1 MDFVS
6 DMLAQASGLYEKVV
20 DHSSYTMDHITE
32 AETFF
37 PVMLY
42 ASMLSYVLYVYG
54 DKCLGY
60 IITHH
65 RWITVIFFLMPVS
78 VILNT
83 LFYARAQFSFW
94 YSKNFAGAGV
104 EAHERRVDKVVKA
117 VKAWKD
123 GGMVGKL
130 TTSRPGWATM
140 SLRVPKYKATSTKI
154 PTMHLNNVVTVDKEN
169 MTVHCEPM
177 VTMGQMTMTLEHLGV
192 TIPVLPELDDLT
204 VGGLICGVGVET
216 SSHRHGLFTHS
227 CIEYELVTADG
238 ELKKCSE
245 TENPEL
251 FRAIPWSHGT
261 LGFLVGATMK
271 IVESKPWIRLEYE
284 PYHSKADAI
293 ASFKDA
299 TDCDDFDFV
308 ESLVY
313 SNDNWVVMKGVL
325 VDEPGSDGVVN
336 KIGQYWKPWFFTHV
350 ERFLNEDNMT
360 KTEYVPLRDY
370 YHRHTR
376 ALFWEMQD
384 IVTFGNHWLFRY
396 TLGWAMPPNVSMLKR
411 CQTEEVRRLYEL
423 FHVVQDMLV
432 PLSSLSESIDVMERD
447 FDVYP
452 AWICPMRIFPEDSGF
467 LKPTS
472 KGEEMFVDVGI
483 YGVPGSGSGRPGKTD
498 YIAAPS
504 SRRVEDFVREVEG
517 YQMMYAD
524 MYQTREE
531 FREMFDHTLLDKIRA
546 ESESTMRAFP
556 EVFDKV
562 NKNARV

>member
-1 MDFVS
+1 MA
-6 DMLAQASGLYEKVV
+6 AQTAYSVE
-20 DHSSYTMDHITE
+20 HITE
-32 AETFF
+32 VDTFI

-42 ASMLSYVLYVYG
+42 ASMISYVLYVYG
-54 DKCLGY
+54 DKALGY

-65 RWITVIFFLMPVS
+65 RWITVITFLMPVS
-78 VILNT
+78 VFLNT
-83 LFYARAQFSFW
+83 IFYWRAQYSFW
-94 YSKNFAGAGV
+94 YSRKFAGAGI
-104 EAHERRVDKVVKA
+104 EAHQERVQVVIDA
-117 VKAWKD
+117 IMAWKNS
-123 GGMVGKL
+123 GMTTKL

-154 PTMHLNNVVTVDKEN
+154 PTMHLNNVVTVDKDN

-177 VTMGQMTMTLEHLGV
+177 VTMGQMTMTLEDLGV

-204 VGGLICGVGVET
+204 VGGLTCGVGVET

-238 ELKKCSE
+238 ELKICSA
-245 TENPEL
+245 TENAEL

-261 LGFLVGATMK
+261 LGFLVGVTMK
-271 IVESKPWIRLEYE
+271 IVESKPWIKLDYE
-284 PYHSKADAI
+284 PYHDKAEAI
-293 ASFKDA
+293 AAFSEASYSDE
-299 TDCDDFDFV
+299 FDFV
-308 ESLVY
+308 EALIY
-313 SNDNWVVMKGVL
+313 ANDKWVLMKGVL
-325 VDEPGSDGVVN
+325 CDSPDETVGN
-336 KIGQYWKPWFFTHV
+336 INAIGKYYKPWFFKHV
-350 ERFLNEDNMT
+350 ERFLVEPDIQL
-360 KTEYVPLRDY
+360 TEYVPLRDY

-376 ALFWEMQD
+376 SLFWEMQD

-432 PLSSLSESIDVMERD
+432 PLSALSESVDVMERD

-472 KGEEMFVDVGI
+472 SGEEMFVDVGI
-483 YGVPGSGSGRPGKTD
+483 YGVPGSGSGKPGKTD

-504 SRRVEDFVREVEG
+504 SRRVEDFVRSVEG
-517 YQMMYAD
+517 YQMLYAD
-524 MYQTREE
+524 MYQTKEE

-546 ESESTMRAFP
+546 RSTATHKAFP